1 MEEKELENQTAEGTP
16 ETSGSPAAS
25 AGGRRLAAGAKGGW
39 KLPVL
44 IIAITAAVLL
54 AAYLGLCAYAVAGQR
69 TLPHTTVYGGV
80 DISGLPPKEA
90 ADAISDAAVE
100 YYETFE
106 IPILVNG
113 KTVTLR
119 GKDAQPSVDWTG
131 VERSASWWEN
141 TSFFAAGWR
150 YLSSVL
156 GGGNQVSCPMN
167 LGRLE
172 YVDQVL
178 DEVEAAAGG
187 SVAEASWA
195 VEETEEAAH
204 LVLTKGVT
212 GQGIDRNA
220 LRALVIHNLQQGIGG
235 PVTAEVTVTPPQ
247 EPDFDRIAAEVDREP
262 MDAALDVE
270 TDEVIPHRLGVK
282 LDPAKAKAVYD
293 TLAEGES
300 GEVELEVT
308 QPEVTTLELRATLFR
323 DILGEG
329 SSKISG
335 DAARVNNVRLSAAA
349 CDGIV
354 LLPGQQMSYN
364 QTTGQRTTAKGYRE
378 ATGYTSKGQEL
389 MVGGGVCQPS
399 STLYMACLHAN
410 LEIVNRKNHM
420 YTVSYMP
427 EGVDATVSWP
437 NLDYVFAN
445 NTKYP
450 IKVSMT
456 IENRV
461 LTARIYGTKTDDTT
475 VKLESV
481 RLSTTPAG
489 VSYEADP
496 EIPRGTTKVLQGAH
510 TGKKVEVYKNTY
522 AADGTLLSRE
532 WISTDTYRPSDKIIG
547 YNPLDGVPEAGIAPV
562 PDPNV
567 PPVDPSVTLAPTP
580 PAVDP
585 TAAPSVPPAE
595 PSAPVSEPP
604 AADPSVTPP
613 PGEPSAEPSGPVV
626 TPPAEAEPAP
636 TVPPPEGIPED

>member
-1 MEEKELENQTAEGTP
+1 MEENNFETP
-16 ETSGSPAAS
+16 VSPGVQPEETTPKQ
-25 AGGRRLAAGAKGGW
+25 GRRLAPGSGGKW

-44 IIAITAAVLL
+44 ITAIVVAVLL

-69 TLPHTTVYGGV
+69 TLPHTTVYDGV
-80 DISGLPPKEA
+80 DISGLDSKDA
-90 ADAISDAAVE
+90 ATAISDAAAE

-106 IPILVNG
+106 IPISVNG
-113 KTVTLR
+113 RTVVLH
-119 GKDAQPSVDWTG
+119 GKDARPSVDWAG
-131 VERSASWWEN
+131 VESNVSWWEN

-150 YLSSVL
+150 YLSSTL

-167 LGRLE
+167 LERLE
-172 YVDQVL
+172 YVDQIL

-187 SVAEASWA
+187 SVAEASWT
-195 VEETEEAAH
+195 VEETEETAH

-212 GQGIDRNA
+212 GRGIDRDA
-220 LRALVIHNLQQGIGG
+220 LRVLVMNHLQQGIGG

-247 EPDFDRIAAEVDREP
+247 EPDFERMAAEVDREP
-262 MDAALDVE
+262 LDAALDVE
-270 TDEVIPHRLGVK
+270 TDEVIPHRLGLK
-282 LDPAKAKAVYD
+282 LDAAKAKAVYD

-300 GEVELEVT
+300 GKVELAVT
-308 QPEVTTLELRATLFR
+308 QPDVTTLELRATLFR

-329 SSKISG
+329 SSKVTG
-335 DAARVNNVRLSAAA
+335 DANRVNNVKLSAAA
-349 CDGIV
+349 CDGVV

-399 STLYMACLHAN
+399 STLYLACLNAN

-427 EGVDATVSWP
+427 EGIDATVSWP

-450 IKVSMT
+450 IKISMT

-461 LTARIYGTKTDDTT
+461 LTARIYGTKTDDTY
-475 VKLESV
+475 VKMESV

-489 VSYEADP
+489 VSYQADP
-496 EIPRGTTKVLQGAH
+496 EVPQGTTKVLQGAH

-532 WISTDTYRPSDKIIG
+532 WVSTDTYRPSDKIIG
-547 YNPLDGVPEAGIAPV
+547 YNPLDGVPEAGIAPQ
-562 PDPNV
+562 PSPTV
-567 PPVDPSVTLAPTP
+567 PPV
-580 PAVDP
+580 
-585 TAAPSVPPAE
+585 E
-595 PSAPVSEPP
+595 PSAPTVVPTAASTTPAEPT
-604 AADPSVTPP
+604 TPP
-613 PGEPSAEPSGPVV
+613 EAVPTPTPAPTEAPSAEPASPSPEP
-626 TPPAEAEPAP
+626 TPPP
-636 TVPPPEGIPED
+636 VDISLLPPDGIPMD